1 MAYSYDKLATIAEC
15 DLLLDR
21 ANHEKAE
28 LTHEVSGFE
37 LDSAST
43 AKSVAQSQSD
53 LTSVNIQITAFTAAL
68 NALPEG
74 DEKTKMAGRIRRLN
88 DRKENLEEKLTN
100 SGNSGLLLMEMRKE
114 MAEVQ
119 ITALNTFITGVEARK
134 AALA

>member
-21 ANHEKAE
+21 ANQEKAE
-28 LTHEVSGFE
+28 LAHEVSGFE

-43 AKSVAQSQSD
+43 AKSVAQAQAD

-74 DEKTKMAGRIRRLN
+74 DEKSKMAGRIRRLN
-88 DRKENLEEKLTN
+88 DRKDNLEEKLAN

-114 MAEVQ
+114 MAEAQ
-119 ITALNTFITGVEARK
+119 IAALNTFITGLEARK

>member
-21 ANHEKAE
+21 ANQEKAE

-43 AKSVAQSQSD
+43 AKSVAQAQAD

-114 MAEVQ
+114 VAEAQ
-119 ITALNTFITGVEARK
+119 IAALNTFITGLEARK